1 MSKEFTSTISY
12 KLVLGLNA
20 IIGVFRLY
28 FAYLGV
34 TPAIKEFLTVPV
46 SSITM
51 NFISVTFL
59 LLGVGNIVTIYG
71 LFRQT
76 DWRFKSLIIVS
87 IVTILFDVWGYTVQT
102 SAAIGFIVPLVSL
115 LILYKA
121 RRLHL

>member
-59 LLGVGNIVTIYG
+59 LLGVGNLVTIYG